1 MANLLPKLFSV
12 NLTDSESNRSYT
24 ISVTADEAKRLER
37 DVAFTTLK
45 LEEAKNLEYAELI
58 SEQDVETVEALDP
71 GLNFDEIVDES
82 PKSTNEDSVFKWP
95 HEAILMLLDEYRK
108 EQSDLTS
115 GKISQKKVWLKISDQ
130 LRAHGHNVT
139 GPQCQSKFSGMKKTY
154 KKIKDH
160 NNKSGNSAKH
170 WPYLTL
176 MDELMGDKPFISPL
190 ATCSSTGKKKDII

>member
-12 NLTDSESNRSYT
+12 NLTDPESNRSYT

-37 DVAFTTLK
+37 
-45 LEEAKNLEYAELI
+45 
-58 SEQDVETVEALDP
+58 EQDVETVEALDP

-130 LRAHGHNVT
+130 LS
-139 GPQCQSKFSGMKKTY
+139 QSFQ
-154 KKIKDH
+154 
-160 NNKSGNSAKH
+160 
-170 WPYLTL
+170 
-176 MDELMGDKPFISPL
+176 E
-190 ATCSSTGKKKDII
+190 

>member
-12 NLTDSESNRSYT
+12 NLTNSESNRSYT
-24 ISVTADEAKRLER
+24 ISVTADKAKRLER
-37 DVAFTTLK
+37 DVAFATLK

-82 PKSTNEDSVFKWP
+82 PKSINEDSVFKWP

-108 EQSDLTS
+108 EQSYLTS

-176 MDELMGDKPFISPL
+176 MDDLMGDKPFISPL
-190 ATCSSTGKKKDII
+190 ATCSSTV